1 MLTALPYEHRPQL
14 CCDCIAVQPRA
25 PHVVAVGSYQL
36 LPSAPAAGSG
46 SAIEESGSVGVGGQA
61 RTGAVEFFAVDGEA
75 LRLLQRVPCAAGT
88 CAPCRSAP
96 TNSQPAPVFDADWS
110 RSADAC
116 LAASSADGS
125 LLLMSGGA
133 EWEDVRVEDISV
145 QRGCMASGVS
155 WHSDSLSLCCSLTR
169 CVMSSARPAALHR
182 GCLTRL
188 RQRRC
193 RSG

>member
-1 MLTALPYEHRPQL
+1 MLTALPFEYHSQL
-14 CCDCIAVQPRA
+14 CCDCIAVQPHA
-25 PHVVAVGSYQL
+25 PHIVAVASYQL
-36 LPSAPAAGSG
+36 LPSASAAGDG
-46 SAIEESGSVGVGGQA
+46 PAIAESGSVGVGGQM

-125 LLLMSGGA
+125 LLLMSGDA
-133 EWEDVRVEDISV
+133 EWEHVRVQDIARYHKSV
-145 QRGCMASGVS
+145 IQKSVRNEYPKLIETAARVS
-155 WHSDSLSLCCSLTR
+155 RHVC
-169 CVMSSARPAALHR
+169 
-182 GCLTRL
+182 
-188 RQRRC
+188 
-193 RSG
+193 